1 MLLISWFISKYYY
14 TKSTKDDIAAFNKL
28 PQMVKQILLKTK
40 ADELTVLELNKIL
53 QKKKFMILT
62 QMIYFLINV
71 VLNVALKNQ
80 KDHHILIMN
89 MIVFIIS
96 LNVKSVNGRNIQ
108 SKTHK
113 NSRPVLAHRT
123 AV

>member
-40 ADELTVLELNKIL
+40 VDELTVLELNKIL
-53 QKKKFMILT
+53 QKKFMILT

-71 VLNVALKNQ
+71 VLNVALKN
-80 KDHHILIMN
+80 
-89 MIVFIIS
+89 
-96 LNVKSVNGRNIQ
+96 
-108 SKTHK
+108 
-113 NSRPVLAHRT
+113 
-123 AV
+123 

>member
-53 QKKKFMILT
+53 QKKNL
-62 QMIYFLINV
+62 
-71 VLNVALKNQ
+71 
-80 KDHHILIMN
+80 
-89 MIVFIIS
+89 
-96 LNVKSVNGRNIQ
+96 
-108 SKTHK
+108 
-113 NSRPVLAHRT
+113 
-123 AV
+123 

>member
-71 VLNVALKNQ
+71 VLNVALKN
-80 KDHHILIMN
+80 
-89 MIVFIIS
+89 
-96 LNVKSVNGRNIQ
+96 
-108 SKTHK
+108 
-113 NSRPVLAHRT
+113 
-123 AV
+123 

>member
-1 MLLISWFISKYYY
+1 VLLISWFISKYYY

-71 VLNVALKNQ
+71 VLNVALKN
-80 KDHHILIMN
+80 
-89 MIVFIIS
+89 
-96 LNVKSVNGRNIQ
+96 
-108 SKTHK
+108 
-113 NSRPVLAHRT
+113 
-123 AV
+123 

>member
-53 QKKKFMILT
+53 QKKK
-62 QMIYFLINV
+62 IYDSNSDDL
-71 VLNVALKNQ
+71 LPYKCCPQCGSQ
-80 KDHHILIMN
+80 KLERSSHFDYEHDRIYY
-89 MIVFIIS
+89 FIECKICKWS
-96 LNVKSVNGRNIQ
+96 EY
-108 SKTHK
+108 TE
-113 NSRPVLAHRT
+113 
-123 AV
+123 